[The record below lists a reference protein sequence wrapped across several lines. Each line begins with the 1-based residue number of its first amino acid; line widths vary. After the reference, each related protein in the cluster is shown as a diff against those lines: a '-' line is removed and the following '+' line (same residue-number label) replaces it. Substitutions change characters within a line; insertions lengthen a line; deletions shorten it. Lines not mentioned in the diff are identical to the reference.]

1 MSPTPRIWFTR
12 RFTAR
17 DRNGVDKRVD
27 KGCRRPRGSRL
38 GRAVAKWEPGQ
49 DRRSH
54 PSGAP
59 RSRRIPTLL
68 AELNDV
74 LARPRL
80 ASRLDSAARRRLRG
94 ALEAAPV
101 IQEEP
106 AQPVSRDPKDDYL
119 VALARS
125 SGADFLISGDK
136 DLTDLVGVLPP
147 VMTPAALVARL
158 ESES

>member
-1 MSPTPRIWFTR
+1 M
-12 RFTAR
+12 
-17 DRNGVDKRVD
+17 K
-27 KGCRRPRGSRL
+27 
-38 GRAVAKWEPGQ
+38 
-49 DRRSH
+49 
-54 PSGAP
+54 PSEGHLVLVV
-59 RSRRIPTLL
+59 SPTLL
-68 AELNDV
+68 AELDDV

-80 ASRLDSAARRRLRG
+80 ASRLDSAALRRLRG

-101 IQEEP
+101 IQEELV
-106 AQPVSRDPKDDYL
+106 QPVSRDAKDDYL

-147 VMTPAALVARL
+147 VMTPAALVAPL